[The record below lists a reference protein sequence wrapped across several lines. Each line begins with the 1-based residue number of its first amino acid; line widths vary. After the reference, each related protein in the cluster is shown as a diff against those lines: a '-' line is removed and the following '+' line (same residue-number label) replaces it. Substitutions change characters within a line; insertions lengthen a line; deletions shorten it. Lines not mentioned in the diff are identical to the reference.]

1 MKKWLIGL
9 LCVVLFVAIV
19 LTVAVFNLGT
29 IVKIAVNTY
38 GPDITK
44 TELRVDNADVAVF
57 QGRAEL
63 KDFVLGNP
71 DGFSSPHAMTVGS
84 ALVDI
89 DETTLTQDTIIIDT
103 IEIRQPVITY
113 EIKGTTDNF
122 RTMINNMKKP
132 AEPASPGKPP
142 EKGKAE
148 KKDGKKVVIRDLILK
163 DVTIKTAA
171 AMAGGDIAT
180 TTIAEIHL
188 KNVGEKQNG
197 VQITQAAILVL
208 NEIYGQV
215 LSKDVL
221 GQLKN
226 QLKGLEDEFESVK
239 DEVKSIGDQFK
250 GLFDR

>member
-9 LCVVLFVAIV
+9 VCVIFFVAIG
-19 LTVAVFNLGT
+19 LTVAVFNLGS
-29 IVKIAVNTY
+29 IVKVAVNTY

-84 ALVDI
+84 AFVDV
-89 DETTLTQDTIIIDT
+89 DETTLTKDTIIIDT

-122 RTMINNMKKP
+122 RTLINNMKKP
-132 AEPASPGKPP
+132 PEPETPG
-142 EKGKAE
+142 KGKAE
-148 KKDGKKVVIRDLILK
+148 KKDGKKVVIRDFILRDIK
-163 DVTIKTAA
+163 IKTAA

-180 TTIAEIHL
+180 TTISEIHL
-188 KNVGEKQNG
+188 KNIGEKQNG
-197 VQITQAAILVL
+197 VQIAQAVIIVL

-215 LSKDVL
+215 MSQDVL

-226 QLKGLEDEFESVK
+226 QLKGLEDEFDGIK
-239 DEVKSIGDQFK
+239 DEVKSIGGQIK
-250 GLFDR
+250 GLLDR

>member
-1 MKKWLIGL
+1 MKKWLVGL
-9 LCVVLFVAIV
+9 LCVILFAAIV
-19 LTVAVFNLGT
+19 LTVAVFNLGA

-38 GPDITK
+38 GPDIIK
-44 TELRVDNADVAVF
+44 PELRVENADVAVF

-63 KDFVLGNP
+63 TDFILGNP
-71 DGFSSPHAMTVGS
+71 EGFSSPHAMTVGS
-84 ALVDI
+84 ALVDV
-89 DETTLTQDTIIIDT
+89 DESTLTRDTIIIDT

-122 RTMINNMKKP
+122 RTLINNMKKP
-132 AEPASPGKPP
+132 AKPAGPGKPA
-142 EKGKAE
+142 EKQEAE

-163 DVTIKTAA
+163 DITIKTAA

-180 TTIAEIHL
+180 TTISEIHL

-197 VQITQAAILVL
+197 VQIAQAAILVL

-215 LSKDVL
+215 MSQDVL

-226 QLKGLEDEFESVK
+226 QLKGLEDEFEGVK
-239 DEVKSIGDQFK
+239 DEVKSIGGQLK
-250 GLFDR
+250 GLFNR